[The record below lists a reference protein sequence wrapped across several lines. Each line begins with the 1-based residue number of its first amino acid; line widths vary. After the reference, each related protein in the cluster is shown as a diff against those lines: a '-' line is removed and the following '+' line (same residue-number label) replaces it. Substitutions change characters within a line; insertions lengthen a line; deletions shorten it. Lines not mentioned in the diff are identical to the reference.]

1 MSRKDCLLTA
11 SLWLAGCSGGWWLVG
26 WCNPKR
32 LSAVGHGSYAS
43 TKELQLYSLP
53 HLFGRRLAICMRA
66 SWSCYFYLPP
76 KKDTGK
82 RKEITENCNGSL
94 VWLTSSLNETR
105 AIKQSNPKVV
115 RNAGENLRNISA
127 KSSKMFENW
136 RGCSNSSA
144 SRYKSIFLNSDTNR
158 LHCNVKHKV
167 CKKGC

>member
-1 MSRKDCLLTA
+1 MVHMLPLRN
-11 SLWLAGCSGGWWLVG
+11 CSCTVYSIYLGEDWPYAWEHPG
-26 WCNPKR
+26 
-32 LSAVGHGSYAS
+32 AVTSI
-43 TKELQLYSLP
+43 
-53 HLFGRRLAICMRA
+53 F
-66 SWSCYFYLPP
+66 P

-144 SRYKSIFLNSDTNR
+144 SRYKSIFWTVIQTDYTVMSSIKS
-158 LHCNVKHKV
+158 VKRDV
-167 CKKGC
+167 SSKGGRAIQTRKQIIK